1 MNLEIISSLE
11 KARGFIS
18 NPKNWKNGA
27 PLLDER
33 NAGIH
38 CSLTAIYDADG
49 VPKQNY
55 IAMNSYLRRGMIAT
69 DSSPTKHSSNG
80 SLELSTWN
88 DSHTH
93 EQVLV
98 AFDKAIEFAKEEY
111 EAAKL
116 LNERAGVKLDLA

>member
-55 IAMNSYLRRGMIAT
+55 FAMNSYLRRGMIAI
-69 DSSPTKHSSNG
+69 DSSPTSNG

>member
-55 IAMNSYLRRGMIAT
+55 LAMNSYLRRGMIAT
-69 DSSPTKHSSNG
+69 DSNPTSNG
-80 SLELSTWN
+80 SLELSAWN

-111 EAAKL
+111 EVSKDL
-116 LNERAGVKLDLA
+116 KDKNEANQS

>member
-55 IAMNSYLRRGMIAT
+55 FAMNSYLRRGMIAI
-69 DSSPTKHSSNG
+69 DSSPTSNG

-111 EAAKL
+111 EVAKL
-116 LNERAGVKLDLA
+116 LNERIEVKLDLA

>member
-55 IAMNSYLRRGMIAT
+55 IVMNSYLRRGMFAT
-69 DSSPTKHSSNG
+69 DSSTTSNG

-111 EAAKL
+111 EVSKDL
-116 LNERAGVKLDLA
+116 KEKNEANQS